1 MPQESIPSLFEWAGG
16 ITVFERLTDVFY
28 RRVQEDALL
37 APIFKHMN
45 PEHAKQVGHF
55 IAEVMGGP
63 RLYSQERN
71 NQGHAYMIVQ
81 HMNRHLTQEQRR
93 RWFDLLLDCA
103 DEARLPD
110 DPEFRSAFV
119 AYLEWG
125 SRLAV
130 MNSQSDVASPN
141 ADLPMPAWNWGAV
154 GKPYLPK
161 QS

>member
-1 MPQESIPSLFEWAGG
+1 MTEESIPSLFEWAGG

-37 APIFKHMN
+37 SPIFEHMN
-45 PEHAKQVGHF
+45 PQHAKQVGHF

-63 RLYSQERN
+63 SLYSQEHD

-81 HMNRHLTQEQRR
+81 HMQRHLTEQQRR

-103 DEARLPD
+103 DEAGLPS

-130 MNSQSDVASPN
+130 INSQPGVSSP
-141 ADLPMPAWNWGAV
+141 ALGLAMPQWNWGAI
-154 GKPYLPK
+154 GKPYIPK
-161 QS
+161 KT